1 MVFNIN
7 NKFFQIS
14 LSLYRL
20 DPSNNTGTAA
30 GSRPQDSNN
39 NLIEEYTETI
49 EAGQPL
55 QWNSDANYH
64 IRGNKTFMTNI
75 RVFTNV
81 IELEQHSNVLN
92 QYVVRD
98 NQLSILIDNAI
109 PSLGYQRFKNA
120 R

>member
-14 LSLYRL
+14 LALYRL
-20 DPSNNTGTAA
+20 DPLNNKGTTA

-39 NLIEEYTETI
+39 NLIEEYTETL

-81 IELEQHSNVLN
+81 IEFEQHNNVLN